1 MIVPLFSRQIGVFAA
16 QQLSNIDYSFATHVS
31 EDVAKVIKW
40 SYDNDMWWIS
50 PIAVQ
55 VLQSFDNLGSFFIS
69 IVVWIITHTF

>member
-55 VLQSFDNLGSFFIS
+55 VLQSFDNLGSLFIS

>member
-16 QQLSNIDYSFATHVS
+16 QQLSNIDSSFATHVS

-55 VLQSFDNLGSFFIS
+55 VLQSFDNLGSLFIS
-69 IVVWIITHTF
+69 IVVWIITHTC

>member
-55 VLQSFDNLGSFFIS
+55 VLQSFDNLGSLFIS
-69 IVVWIITHTF
+69 IVVWIITC

>member
-1 MIVPLFSRQIGVFAA
+1 MLVPLLPKQVGVLAA

-50 PIAVQ
+50 PIAIQ
-55 VLQSFDNLGSFFIS
+55 VLESFDNLGSLFIS
-69 IVVWIITHTF
+69 IVVWIIHHTV